1 MSELTSNPSQD
12 SEKVIDLS
20 RYWSVCKRRWPIIAA
35 IFSATVGATMLVTF
49 LVKPVY
55 QADAEVINQGPNQLS
70 ALLGLAQELGA
81 LGGGGGSSNPLKTQ
95 AEIIRS
101 RPVVQEVI
109 TSLNLQDQDGEP
121 LKYEDF
127 LDNLETEEVR
137 GTDVLSVSYRSKD
150 PEEAVAVVKKIMV
163 LYLKNNLAFTRS
175 QAASARQVLERQI
188 PRTELEIK
196 EAAADLRRFQ
206 ETNNVVDLTAEA
218 EAGIKVRIELA
229 GQILAN
235 RSKLTAALS
244 QVGSLQKQLGLNSE
258 QAIAFSTLSQAPAVQ
273 KTFSDLTQIESQL
286 AVERVRYRSPHPKV
300 TAIERKRDSTREL
313 LDQRIGQILQQPMFV
328 SEGGLQMGELRIDLA
343 TGLVKAFNESEALT
357 GQQALLNRSYQELET
372 RLTDIP
378 RLAQQQMQLQQR
390 LSIAQGTLVDLTKN
404 FVTAKVAED
413 VNDGSVQLLSPATL
427 QDEPVFPRPLLNLAL
442 GMLAG
447 ALFSGIAIV
456 YLDQIDT
463 LARSERD
470 IRKLFAYPVLAT
482 IPRFADSLE
491 PSKSDYLSQ
500 NHSSFPLPVRDQPY
514 SLASTAY
521 QLLKANLGALNSD
534 HPARVI
540 VVASTEDG
548 EGKSTVAANLAAVLS
563 SLDRKVL
570 LIDANLRQ
578 PSQQQIWSLSSQFGL
593 SNLLMDGVGR
603 SQVIAQVMPGLDV
616 VPSGAPPSNPIPLID
631 SIAMKNLLSQVS
643 TDYDCVV
650 IDTPALS
657 VTPDA
662 LILTQQAN
670 GHLLLVAQPGRLDLE
685 KAKAVQSVLLQ
696 SNTSV
701 LGLVINGVDGKQ
713 LWHHH
718 SDDDPD
724 AKTLPNAQITDLAVT
739 QKSLP

>member
-1 MSELTSNPSQD
+1 MSELTTNLSQD
-12 SEKVIDLS
+12 SEKVIDFS
-20 RYWSVCKRRWPIIAA
+20 RYWNVCKRRWPLIAG
-35 IFSATVGATMLVTF
+35 IFSATVGTTMLVTF
-49 LVKPVY
+49 LLKPVY

-70 ALLGLAQELGA
+70 ALLGLAQQLGA
-81 LGGGGGSSNPLKTQ
+81 LGGSGGTSNPLKTQ

-109 TSLNLQDQDGEP
+109 TSLNLQDNDGES
-121 LKYEDF
+121 LKYDDF

-150 PEEAVAVVKKIMV
+150 PQEAVAVVKKLMS

-188 PRTELEIK
+188 PKTELEIK
-196 EAAADLRRFQ
+196 EAAADMRRFQ
-206 ETNNVVDLTAEA
+206 ETNNVVDLSAEA
-218 EAGIKVRIELA
+218 EAGIKVRIELG

-235 RSKLTAALS
+235 RSKSTAALS
-244 QVGSLQKQLGLNSE
+244 QIASLQKQLGLNAE

-273 KTFSDLTQIESQL
+273 QAFTDLSQIESQL
-286 AVERVRYRSPHPKV
+286 AVERVRYRAPHPKI
-300 TAIERKRDSTREL
+300 TAIEKKRNSIKEL
-313 LDQRIGQILQQPMFV
+313 LEQRIGQILQQPMFV
-328 SEGGLQMGELRIDLA
+328 SEGDLQMGNLRIDLA
-343 TGLVKAFNESEALT
+343 TGLVRALNESQALI

-372 RLTDIP
+372 RLADIP
-378 RLAQQQMQLQQR
+378 RLAQQQMQLKQR
-390 LSIAQGTLVDLTKN
+390 LTIAQGTLVDLTKN

-442 GMLAG
+442 GILAG
-447 ALFSGIAIV
+447 TLFSGIAIF
-456 YLDQIDT
+456 YLDQRDT

-470 IRKLFAYPVLAT
+470 IRKFFAYPVLAT
-482 IPRFADSLE
+482 IPKFTHAVDTHCS
-491 PSKSDYLSQ
+491 SQ
-500 NHSSFPLPVRDQPY
+500 DQVAFSLPVRDQPY

-521 QLLKANLGALNSD
+521 QLLKANLVALNSA
-534 HPARVI
+534 HLARVI

-548 EGKSTVAANLAAVLS
+548 EGKSTVAANLAAVMS

-570 LIDANLRQ
+570 LIDADLRQ
-578 PSQQQIWSLSSQFGL
+578 PSQQNIWGLSAPVGL
-593 SNLLMDGVGR
+593 SNLLMDGVER
-603 SQVIAQVMPGLDV
+603 SQTIAHVMPGLEV
-616 VPSGAPPSNPIPLID
+616 MSSGPPPANPIPLID
-631 SIAMKNLLSQVS
+631 SMQMKKLLSQVS

-670 GHLLLVAQPGRLDLE
+670 GHLLLVAQPGSLNIER
-685 KAKAVQSVLLQ
+685 AKAVQSVLQQ

-701 LGLVINGVDGKQ
+701 LGLVMNGVDGKH
-713 LWHHH
+713 LWYGD
-718 SDDDPD
+718 SEDGPD
-724 AKTLPNAQITDLAVT
+724 AKALPEVQVASLALT
-739 QKSLP
+739 NKSLP